1 MGAGVEDPD
10 LRFLIGRREGV
21 PALIEG
27 VAEMHE
33 FVGDVQ
39 RLGLQVGGF
48 GCQSASSHTDQ
59 PRGRPGDLG
68 IRCLMDVQVLAQVL
82 VHRIGRGMQPLRNH
96 LQRIRHSAPPI
107 GQQRMTRQLA
117 ADYSSSNRC
126 GEQPR
131 SLISNLSHLSSS
143 WSTQFGLPV
152 LDRSG
157 SLVTSLTGVESGP
170 IDWCLYVLATS
181 VNWGTVANFLA
192 AAGAVGAAVVALHIA
207 SRDRRDRQLERERT
221 ARAQARL
228 VTVRVIHETMD
239 ELVDAVRNQQRE
251 DPKVTI
257 RISNN
262 GGSAVLGVVPALAYD
277 RRSPAVKTNE
287 FRMVDGP
294 AFADNPPPQVI
305 RAGCSVEYE
314 AKFPGPQKPPPYTEV
329 EAFAAF
335 EDATGTQWRISTLGT
350 TERTG

>member
-1 MGAGVEDPD
+1 M
-10 LRFLIGRREGV
+10 
-21 PALIEG
+21 
-27 VAEMHE
+27 
-33 FVGDVQ
+33 
-39 RLGLQVGGF
+39 
-48 GCQSASSHTDQ
+48 
-59 PRGRPGDLG
+59 
-68 IRCLMDVQVLAQVL
+68 
-82 VHRIGRGMQPLRNH
+82 
-96 LQRIRHSAPPI
+96 
-107 GQQRMTRQLA
+107 
-117 ADYSSSNRC
+117 
-126 GEQPR
+126 
-131 SLISNLSHLSSS
+131 
-143 WSTQFGLPV
+143 
-152 LDRSG
+152 
-157 SLVTSLTGVESGP
+157 ESGP

-181 VNWGTVANFLA
+181 INWGTVANLFA

-228 VTVRVIHETMD
+228 VIVRVVHETMD
-239 ELVDAVRNQQRE
+239 EFLDDMHAPQRE

-262 GGSAVLGVVPALAYD
+262 GASSVLGVVPTLAYD
-277 RRSPAVKTNE
+277 RRNPAVKTSE

-305 RAGCSVEYE
+305 PAGCSVEYE

-350 TERTG
+350 TEQSS